1 MKAGDSLIFADS
13 IEMIDD
19 LIKENEFVLL
29 FAADSACTT
38 SRALD
43 KKLED
48 FSKKNPQVKVVF
60 TVLAALPMLASQ
72 YMIFVAPAII
82 LFVDGQEVY
91 REGRFV
97 EFDILENYLIKE

>member
-1 MKAGDSLIFADS
+1 MSS
-13 IEMIDD
+13 IEEIEKE
-19 LIKENEFVLL
+19 IKENEFVLL

-48 FSKKNPQVKVVF
+48 FAKRNTQVRVLF
-60 TVLAALPMLASQ
+60 TVLEALPLLASK

-82 LFVDGQEVY
+82 LFRDGRELY

>member
-1 MKAGDSLIFADS
+1 MLFLGS
-13 IEMIDD
+13 IEEIEKE
-19 LIKENEFVLL
+19 IEENEFVLL

-48 FSKKNPQVKVVF
+48 FAVRNPQVKVIF
-60 TVLAALPMLASQ
+60 TVLAALPLLASK

-82 LFVDGQEVY
+82 LFQNGRELY